1 MKGSNDKMDI
11 YKYWDAVIKQDN
23 EQIAGFFHKNAYIRW
38 HNTNE
43 QFSVNEFVRANCEY
57 PGQWEGSVE
66 RVESFDNLT
75 ITVTRVWT
83 KDEKISFH
91 VVSFIKIQD
100 DKIISID
107 EYWGDDGESPQWR
120 KDLNLGSKIN

>member
-1 MKGSNDKMDI
+1 MDI
-11 YKYWDAVIKQDN
+11 EKYWDAVIKQN
-23 EQIAGFFHKNAYIRW
+23 KEQIAEFFHNNAYIRW

-43 QFSVNEFVRANCEY
+43 HFSVAEFVTANCEY
-57 PGQWEGSVE
+57 PGQWEGSIKRVE
-66 RVESFDNLT
+66 RIDNLI

-83 KDEKISFH
+83 KDSGLSFH

-120 KDLNLGSKIN
+120 NDLNIGNKINK